1 MQTLLV
7 LSLVALLGPSKPPS
21 ESLSERSYNDARR
34 ILDAS
39 VVAHGGDAGLRAAR
53 RFTVVQTGRRYQ
65 LFQNADPEQP
75 FDGWSLDRT
84 AAVDL
89 DRRRAYGEYRVAKPG
104 SDYVWQTR
112 EYVDGDSGWELILG
126 AKWAV
131 PMIEPSIEGMRD
143 FLRLLPQSLLLEAL
157 EAAPTLR
164 ALGTDRDPADGRALD
179 VVGFTAESGQRV
191 DLYFDRE
198 TKLLARY
205 ETLSTRNTVGDTVSE
220 FRFGAYRRQDG
231 IPVPSTFVQHT
242 AGFLATDAK
251 YTAFRF
257 DTAPPD
263 SLFAVPPDFTR
274 LEVYAGKA
282 GILKLADGVFL
293 VRDLPGGYNS
303 LVVELADA
311 ILVVEPCETNTWSGI
326 GEQAAALTKQAIPGK
341 PIRWI
346 VLTHHHGDH
355 SAGVRAYMAE
365 GATVVTTAGN
375 RAYVER
381 VAAAPYRMR
390 PDAFAKSG
398 KKPVIETVEGRKRVI
413 GDASRR
419 VELYEIGP
427 NSHTR
432 EMLVAY
438 LPKEKILFQSDMF
451 NPVVPGGPQPI
462 EHDAPFHGVYAVSP
476 ADLLARIRAL
486 GLDARTIAGS
496 HGRVGT
502 IDELEAAARAA
513 RPVN

>member
-1 MQTLLV
+1 MQTLLALV
-7 LSLVALLGPSKPPS
+7 LLALPGPPRPPAPAAT
-21 ESLSERSYNDARR
+21 LSERSYQDARR
-34 ILDAS
+34 ILDAA
-39 VVAHGGDAGLRAAR
+39 VAAHGGAAGLRAAR
-53 RFTVVQTGRRYQ
+53 LFTVVQTGVRYQ

-89 DRRRAYGEYRVAKPG
+89 NRGRAYGEYRVGKPK
-104 SDYVWQTR
+104 SDYVWWTR
-112 EYVDGDSGWELILG
+112 EYVDGGSGWEVIMTK
-126 AKWAV
+126 KWAV
-131 PMIEPSIEGMRD
+131 PMIGPSIDGMRD
-143 FLRLLPQSLLLEAL
+143 FLRLLPQSLLVEAL
-157 EAAPTLR
+157 DAAPTLR
-164 ALGTDRDPADGRALD
+164 ALGTDRDRVDGREQD

-205 ETLSTRNTVGDTVSE
+205 QTLSTRNTVGDTVSE
-220 FRFGAYRRQDG
+220 FRFGGYRSQDG

-263 SLFAVPPDFTR
+263 ALFAMPQDFTK

-282 GILKLADGVFL
+282 GIVKLADGVFL
-293 VRDLPGGYNS
+293 VRDLSGGYNS
-303 LVVELADA
+303 LVVELSDS
-311 ILVVEPCETNTWSGI
+311 ILVVEACETNTWSGI
-326 GEQAAALTKQAIPGK
+326 AEQAAALAKRAIPGK

-365 GATVVTTAGN
+365 GATVVTTAGS

-390 PDAFAKSG
+390 PDALARSG
-398 KKPVIETVEGRKRVI
+398 KKPVIETVQGRKRVI
-413 GDASRR
+413 GDASRS
-419 VELYEIGP
+419 VEIHEIGP
-427 NSHTR
+427 NSHCR

-438 LPKEKILFQSDMF
+438 LPKEKLLFQSDMF

-462 EHDAPFHGVYAVSP
+462 EHDAPFHGVYAASP
-476 ADLLARIRAL
+476 AELLKSIRTL
-486 GLDARTIAGS
+486 GLDVRTIAGS

-502 IDELEAAARAA
+502 IEELEEAAGAAR
-513 RPVN
+513 